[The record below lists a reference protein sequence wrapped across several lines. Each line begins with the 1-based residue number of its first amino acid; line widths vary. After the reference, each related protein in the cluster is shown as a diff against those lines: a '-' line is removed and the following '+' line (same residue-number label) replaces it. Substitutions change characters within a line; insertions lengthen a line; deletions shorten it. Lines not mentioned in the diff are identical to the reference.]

1 MATGKTGNPITP
13 PTIVPATEG
22 TYKPPAGYP
31 KLSPTG
37 GGMGQAG
44 PTVALPKKGSK

>member
-22 TYKPPAGYP
+22 TYKPPAGFP
-31 KLSPTG
+31 KLNPTPG
-37 GGMGQAG
+37 GGMGKSGATV
-44 PTVALPKKGSK
+44 PTKGK